1 MAISFVFA
9 AKITAGRLI
18 GSVGTSGPLDPST
31 KKARRDGRAFTKI
44 WEKNAALKGMEEIE
58 QNNHRDWDAD
68 QPE

>member
-9 AKITAGRLI
+9 AQITAGRLI

-31 KKARRDGRAFTKI
+31 KKARRGGRAFTKT
-44 WEKNAALKGMEEIE
+44 WEKNAALKCMEEIE
-58 QNNHRDWDAD
+58 QNNHRDWDTD

>member
-9 AKITAGRLI
+9 AQITAGRLI

-31 KKARRDGRAFTKI
+31 KKARRGGRAFKKT
-44 WEKNAALKGMEEIE
+44 WEKAALKCMEEIE
-58 QNNHRDWDAD
+58 QNNHWDWDTD